1 MTPAASARAPA
12 TPASAASEPAR
23 PPSLSADPAKIRT
36 TAVTDHPRRIA
47 NGPRLE
53 VKLNPP
59 GVGKSRKLIAEFIPN
74 FHQGPL
80 LNSVAVTVSELLR
93 IADHL
98 EPKDRE
104 LVRKAY
110 DRAAVAHRGQ
120 RRLSGEDY
128 VNHPLEVAAILA
140 DLQLDAQTIA
150 AALLHDTVEDTAL
163 TAEEVEAEF
172 GPEVARL
179 VEGVTKLGRISIRTD
194 QQQHAENI
202 RKMMV
207 AMAEDLRVVL
217 IKLADRL
224 HNMRTLDP
232 LPEVKRRKIS
242 RETLDIYA
250 PLAHRL
256 GIGQIRWE
264 LEDLAF
270 RNLEPEAYDDV
281 ARRIARQRHEREQ
294 LVTDLSD
301 ILASE
306 LEKVGI
312 VADITGRPK
321 HIYSVWQ
328 KMTREKKDFS
338 EIYDLSA
345 IRVQVDSVRDCYSVL
360 GVVHSLWKPVPGR
373 FKDYIAMP
381 KSNGYQSLHTT
392 VITHTGEPI
401 EIQIR
406 THEMHRVAEFGVAA
420 HWTYKEGGRDASFD
434 QKLAWLRSLLEWQNE
449 VGDAE
454 SFLDSVKVDL
464 FQDEVYVFTPRGDV
478 INLPTGSTPV
488 DFAYRIH
495 TEVGH
500 HCIGAKANG
509 RMVPLDYALQNG
521 EIVEILT
528 SKVPHG
534 PSRDWLSFVKSASAK
549 ERIRK
554 WFKSQRREE
563 NVTKGRDLLEQE
575 LHRMHRVSMSDLT
588 DAKLLE
594 IAGVHRFAA
603 IDDFLAAIG
612 YGDLSPHAVVMRMSL
627 GTETAG
633 GDLRAI
639 PLLPNVQPTPR
650 VLVRGEKGILTKIA
664 PCCQPVPGDAIVGY
678 TTRGRGVTVHR
689 VDCVNAINA
698 QDQARVVAVDWD
710 SDATHIYPV
719 AIKIE
724 AWDRQGLLRDI
735 ATVVAENRV
744 NMSSL
749 EVHVYDDKTAVV
761 SATVEIDSLA
771 QLSRLME
778 KLEGV
783 KDVHTVAREAS

>member
-1 MTPAASARAPA
+1 M
-12 TPASAASEPAR
+12 
-23 PPSLSADPAKIRT
+23 
-36 TAVTDHPRRIA
+36 
-47 NGPRLE
+47 
-53 VKLNPP
+53 
-59 GVGKSRKLIAEFIPN
+59 
-74 FHQGPL
+74 
-80 LNSVAVTVSELLR
+80 TVSELLR

-98 EPKDRE
+98 DPTGQQV
-104 LVRKAY
+104 VRKAY
-110 DRAAVAHRGQ
+110 ERAASAHTGQ
-120 RRLSGEDY
+120 RRLSGEEY

-140 DLQLDAQTIA
+140 DLELDSATIA

-163 TAEEVEAEF
+163 TAEEVETEF

-179 VEGVTKLGRISIRTD
+179 VDGVTKLGRIALRSD
-194 QQQHAENI
+194 QQQQAENI

-232 LPEVKRRKIS
+232 LPELKRRKIS

-256 GIGQIRWE
+256 GIGQIKWE

-270 RNLEPEAYDDV
+270 RNLEPEAYEDV
-281 ARRIARQRHEREQ
+281 VKRINRKRHEREA
-294 LVTDLSD
+294 LVSDLRE
-301 ILASE
+301 ILARE

-312 VADITGRPK
+312 MAEITGRPK
-321 HIYSVWQ
+321 HIFSVWQ
-328 KMTREKKDFS
+328 KMTRENKDFS

-345 IRVQVDSVRDCYSVL
+345 IRVQVDSVRDCYGVL

-373 FKDYIAMP
+373 FKDYVAMP

-420 HWTYKEGGRDASFD
+420 HWTYKEGGKDSSFD
-434 QKLAWLRSLLEWQNE
+434 QKLSWLRSLLEWQNE

-454 SFLDSVKVDL
+454 SFLDTVKVDL
-464 FQDEVYVFTPRGDV
+464 FQDEVYVFTPKGEV
-478 INLPTGSTPV
+478 LNLPIDSTPV

-500 HCIGAKANG
+500 RCIGAKVNG
-509 RMVPLDYALQNG
+509 RMVPLDYELQNG

-528 SKVPHG
+528 SKGPHG
-534 PSRDWLSFVKSASAK
+534 PSRDWLNFVKSSSAK

-563 NVTKGRDLLEQE
+563 NVAKGRDLLDKE
-575 LHRMHRVSMSDLT
+575 LHRMHRLNLADL
-588 DAKLLE
+588 DDDKLVQ
-594 IAGVHRFAA
+594 IATLHKFNTV
-603 IDDFLAAIG
+603 DDFLAAIG
-612 YGDLSPHAVVMRMSL
+612 YGDLSPHAVVMRMALSL
-627 GTETAG
+627 DTPG
-633 GDLRAI
+633 GELRAI
-639 PLLPNVQPTPR
+639 PLIPNVQPIPR

-664 PCCQPVPGDAIVGY
+664 PCCQPVPGDAIAGY

-689 VDCVNAINA
+689 ADCINAVNA
-698 QDQARVVAVDWD
+698 QDQARMVPVDWD
-710 SDATHIYPV
+710 SEATHLYPV
-719 AIKIE
+719 AIKLE

-744 NMSSL
+744 NMSAF

-778 KLEGV
+778 KLESV

>member
-1 MTPAASARAPA
+1 M
-12 TPASAASEPAR
+12 
-23 PPSLSADPAKIRT
+23 
-36 TAVTDHPRRIA
+36 
-47 NGPRLE
+47 
-53 VKLNPP
+53 
-59 GVGKSRKLIAEFIPN
+59 
-74 FHQGPL
+74 
-80 LNSVAVTVSELLR
+80 TVSELLR

-98 EPKDRE
+98 DPNGQ
-104 LVRKAY
+104 LMVRRAFE
-110 DRAAVAHRGQ
+110 RAASAHNGQ
-120 RRLSGEDY
+120 HRLSGEDY
-128 VNHPLEVAAILA
+128 VSHPLEVAAILA
-140 DLQLDAQTIA
+140 DLELDAETIA
-150 AALLHDTVEDTAL
+150 AALLHDTVEDTNL
-163 TAEEVEAEF
+163 TAEEVKREF

-179 VEGVTKLGRISIRTD
+179 VDGVTKLGRITMRTD
-194 QQQHAENI
+194 QQQQAENI

-224 HNMRTLDP
+224 HNMRTLQP
-232 LPEVKRRKIS
+232 LAEPKRRKIS

-256 GIGQIRWE
+256 GIGQIKWE

-270 RNLEPEAYDDV
+270 RNLEPDAYEDVIKRV
-281 ARRIARQRHEREQ
+281 ARKRDEREK
-294 LVTDLSD
+294 LVADLRE
-301 ILASE
+301 ILARE

-312 VADITGRPK
+312 QADITGRPK

-328 KMTREKKDFS
+328 KMTRESKDFS

-345 IRVQVDSVRDCYSVL
+345 IRVQVDSVRDCYGVL
-360 GVVHSLWKPVPGR
+360 GVVHSLWKPMPGR

-420 HWTYKEGGRDASFD
+420 HWTYKEGGKDASFD
-434 QKLAWLRSLLEWQNE
+434 QKLSWLRSLLEWQNE

-454 SFLDSVKVDL
+454 SFLNTVKVDL

-478 INLPTGSTPV
+478 INLPAESTPV

-500 HCIGAKANG
+500 RCIGAKVNG

-528 SKVPHG
+528 SKGPHG
-534 PSRDWLSFVKSASAK
+534 PSRDWLSYVKSASAK

-554 WFKSQRREE
+554 WFKTQRREE
-563 NVTKGRDLLEQE
+563 NVAKGRDLLDKE
-575 LHRMHRVSMSDLT
+575 LHRMHRVNLADLPES
-588 DAKLLE
+588 KLIE
-594 IAGVHRFAA
+594 ITSAHKFATV
-603 IDDFLAAIG
+603 DDFMAAIG
-612 YGDLSPHAVVMRMSL
+612 YGDLSPHAVVMRMAL
-627 GTETAG
+627 NLETPG
-633 GDLRAI
+633 GDLRTI
-639 PLLPNVQPTPR
+639 PLIPQAQPSPR
-650 VLVRGEKGILTKIA
+650 VLVRGEKGILTTIA
-664 PCCQPVPGDAIVGY
+664 SCCQPVPGDAIVGY
-678 TTRGRGVTVHR
+678 TTRGKGVTVHR
-689 VDCVNAINA
+689 ADCVNAVNA
-698 QDQARVVAVDWD
+698 QDSARVVPVDWE
-710 SDATHIYPV
+710 SDATHLYPV

-724 AWDRQGLLRDI
+724 AWDRQGLMRDI

-744 NMSSL
+744 NMSAL

-783 KDVHTVAREAS
+783 RDVHTVAREAS

>member
-1 MTPAASARAPA
+1 M
-12 TPASAASEPAR
+12 
-23 PPSLSADPAKIRT
+23 
-36 TAVTDHPRRIA
+36 
-47 NGPRLE
+47 
-53 VKLNPP
+53 
-59 GVGKSRKLIAEFIPN
+59 
-74 FHQGPL
+74 
-80 LNSVAVTVSELLR
+80 TVSELLR

-98 EPKDRE
+98 DPNGQTM
-104 LVRKAY
+104 VRRAY
-110 DRAAVAHRGQ
+110 ERAASAHKGQ
-120 RRLSGEDY
+120 HRLSGEDY

-140 DLQLDAQTIA
+140 DLELDAETIA
-150 AALLHDTVEDTAL
+150 AALLHDTVEDTNL
-163 TAEEVEAEF
+163 TTEEVKREF
-172 GPEVARL
+172 GAEVGGL
-179 VEGVTKLGRISIRTD
+179 VEGVTKLGRISLRTD
-194 QQQHAENI
+194 QQQQAENI

-224 HNMRTLDP
+224 HNMRTLEP
-232 LPEVKRRKIS
+232 LTEAKRRKIS
-242 RETLDIYA
+242 HETLDIYA

-256 GIGQIRWE
+256 GIGQIKWE
-264 LEDLAF
+264 LEDLAL
-270 RNLEPEAYDDV
+270 RNLEPAAYDDV
-281 ARRIARQRHEREQ
+281 VKRIARKRHEREA
-294 LVTDLSD
+294 LVSDLRE
-301 ILASE
+301 ILARE

-312 VADITGRPK
+312 QADITGRPK

-328 KMTREKKDFS
+328 KMTRDDKEFS

-345 IRVQVDSVRDCYSVL
+345 IRVLVDSVRDCYGVL
-360 GVVHSLWKPVPGR
+360 GVVHSLWKPMPGR
-373 FKDYIAMP
+373 FKDYVAMP

-420 HWTYKEGGRDASFD
+420 HWTYKEGGKDASFD
-434 QKLAWLRSLLEWQNE
+434 QKLSWLRSLLEWQNE

-454 SFLDSVKVDL
+454 SFLNTVKVDL

-478 INLPTGSTPV
+478 INLPAGSTPV

-500 HCIGAKANG
+500 RCIGAKVNG
-509 RMVPLDYALQNG
+509 RMVPLEYALQNG
-521 EIVEILT
+521 ERVEILT
-528 SKVPHG
+528 SKGPHG
-534 PSRDWLSFVKSASAK
+534 PSRDWLNFVKSASAK

-554 WFKSQRREE
+554 WFKTQRREE
-563 NVTKGRDLLEQE
+563 NVAKGRDLLDKE
-575 LHRMHRVSMSDLT
+575 LHRMHRINLPDL
-588 DAKLLE
+588 AEPKLLE
-594 IAGVHRFAA
+594 MAGLYKFGTV
-603 IDDFLAAIG
+603 DDFTAAIG
-612 YGDLSPHAVVMRMSL
+612 YGDLSPHAVVMRMALDAPS
-627 GTETAG
+627 
-633 GDLRAI
+633 GDMRTI
-639 PLLPNVQPTPR
+639 PLIPQVQPSPR
-650 VLVRGEKGILTKIA
+650 VLVRGEKGILTTIA
-664 PCCQPVPGDAIVGY
+664 TCCQPVPGDAIVGY

-689 VDCVNAINA
+689 ADCINAVNA
-698 QDQARVVAVDWD
+698 QDTARVVPVDWET
-710 SDATHIYPV
+710 DATHLYPV

-724 AWDRQGLLRDI
+724 AWDRQGLMRDI

-744 NMSSL
+744 NMSAL

>member
-1 MTPAASARAPA
+1 M
-12 TPASAASEPAR
+12 
-23 PPSLSADPAKIRT
+23 
-36 TAVTDHPRRIA
+36 
-47 NGPRLE
+47 
-53 VKLNPP
+53 
-59 GVGKSRKLIAEFIPN
+59 
-74 FHQGPL
+74 
-80 LNSVAVTVSELLR
+80 TVSELLR

-98 EPKDRE
+98 DPESQQ

-110 DRAAVAHRGQ
+110 ERAASAHTGQ
-120 RRLSGEDY
+120 HRLSGEDY

-140 DLQLDAQTIA
+140 DLELDAATIA
-150 AALLHDTVEDTAL
+150 AALLHDTVEDTNL
-163 TAEEVEAEF
+163 TADEVQREF

-179 VEGVTKLGRISIRTD
+179 VEGVTKLGRIALRSD
-194 QQQHAENI
+194 QQQQAENI

-232 LPEVKRRKIS
+232 LPEPKRKKIS

-256 GIGQIRWE
+256 GIGQIKWE

-270 RNLEPEAYDDV
+270 RNLEPDAYEDV
-281 ARRIARQRHEREQ
+281 VKRIARKRNDRET
-294 LVTDLSD
+294 LVSDLRD
-301 ILASE
+301 ILSRE
-306 LEKVGI
+306 LDKLGI
-312 VADITGRPK
+312 QADITGRPK

-328 KMTREKKDFS
+328 KMTRESKDFS

-345 IRVQVDSVRDCYSVL
+345 IRVQVDTVRDCYGVL
-360 GVVHSLWKPVPGR
+360 GVVHSLWKPMPGR
-373 FKDYIAMP
+373 FKDYVAMP

-406 THEMHRVAEFGVAA
+406 THEMHRVAEFGIAA
-420 HWTYKEGGRDASFD
+420 HWTYKEGSKEVSKDGGSFD
-434 QKLAWLRSLLEWQNE
+434 QKLSWLRSLLEWQSE

-454 SFLDSVKVDL
+454 SFLNTVKVDL
-464 FQDEVYVFTPRGDV
+464 FQDEVYVFTPKGDV
-478 INLPTGSTPV
+478 LNLPNESTPV

-500 HCIGAKANG
+500 HCIGAKVNG
-509 RMVPLDYALQNG
+509 RMVPLDYELKNG

-528 SKVPHG
+528 SKGPHG
-534 PSRDWLSFVKSASAK
+534 PSRDWLNFVKSASAK

-563 NVTKGRDLLEQE
+563 NVAKGHDLLDKE
-575 LHRMHRVSMSDLT
+575 LHRMHRVSLSDLT
-588 DAKLLE
+588 EPKLLE
-594 IAGVHRFAA
+594 IAGLHKYSS
-603 IDDFLAAIG
+603 IDDFMAAIG
-612 YGDLSPHAVVMRMSL
+612 YGDLSPHAVVMRMALTTPGS
-627 GTETAG
+627 
-633 GDLRAI
+633 GDLRTI
-639 PLLPNVQPTPR
+639 PLIPSVQPTPR
-650 VLVRGEKGILTKIA
+650 VLVRGEKGILTTVA
-664 PCCQPVPGDAIVGY
+664 SCCQPVPGDAIVGY
-678 TTRGRGVTVHR
+678 TTRGKGVTVHR
-689 VDCVNAINA
+689 ADCVNAVNA
-698 QDQARVVAVDWD
+698 QDRDRVVPVDWD
-710 SDATHIYPV
+710 SEATHLYPV

-724 AWDRQGLLRDI
+724 AWDRQGLMRDI

-744 NMSSL
+744 NMSAL

>member
-1 MTPAASARAPA
+1 M
-12 TPASAASEPAR
+12 
-23 PPSLSADPAKIRT
+23 
-36 TAVTDHPRRIA
+36 
-47 NGPRLE
+47 
-53 VKLNPP
+53 
-59 GVGKSRKLIAEFIPN
+59 
-74 FHQGPL
+74 
-80 LNSVAVTVSELLR
+80 TVSELLR
-93 IADHL
+93 VADHL
-98 EPKDRE
+98 DPQGQQM
-104 LVRKAY
+104 VRKAY
-110 DRAAVAHRGQ
+110 ERAASAHTGQ

-140 DLQLDAQTIA
+140 DLELDAETIS

-163 TAEEVEAEF
+163 TAEEVETEF
-172 GPEVARL
+172 GKEVARL
-179 VEGVTKLGRISIRTD
+179 VDGVTKLGRIALRSD
-194 QQQHAENI
+194 QQQQAENI

-224 HNMRTLDP
+224 HNMRTLDV

-256 GIGQIRWE
+256 GIGQIKWE

-281 ARRIARQRHEREQ
+281 VKRIARKRNDRES
-294 LVTDLSD
+294 LVSDLRE
-301 ILASE
+301 ILARE

-312 VADITGRPK
+312 QAEITGRPK

-328 KMTREKKDFS
+328 KMTRENKDFS

-345 IRVQVDSVRDCYSVL
+345 IRVQVESVRDCYGVL

-373 FKDYIAMP
+373 FKDYVAMP

-406 THEMHRVAEFGVAA
+406 TQEMHHVAEFGVAA
-420 HWTYKEGGRDASFD
+420 HWTYKEGEKDASFD
-434 QKLAWLRSLLEWQNE
+434 QKLSWLRSLLEWQNDL
-449 VGDAE
+449 GDAE
-454 SFLDSVKVDL
+454 SFLDTVKVDL
-464 FQDEVYVFTPRGDV
+464 FQDEVYVFTPKGEV
-478 INLPTGSTPV
+478 LNLPADSSPV

-500 HCIGAKANG
+500 RCIGAKVNG
-509 RMVPLDYALQNG
+509 RMVPLDYELQNG

-528 SKVPHG
+528 SKGPHG
-534 PSRDWLSFVKSASAK
+534 PSRDWLNFVKSASAK

-563 NVTKGRDLLEQE
+563 NVAKGRDLLDKE
-575 LHRMHRVSMSDLT
+575 LHRMHRINLVDL
-588 DAKLLE
+588 DDDKLIQMANL
-594 IAGVHRFAA
+594 HKYAA
-603 IDDFLAAIG
+603 IDDFLAAVG
-612 YGDLSPHAVVMRMSL
+612 YGDVSPHSVVMRMAL
-627 GTETAG
+627 NVDAPF
-633 GDLRAI
+633 GDLQTI
-639 PLLPNVQPTPR
+639 PLIPNVQPTPR

-689 VDCVNAINA
+689 VDCINAVNA
-698 QDQARVVAVDWD
+698 QDVARVVPVDWD
-710 SDATHIYPV
+710 SEATHLYPV

-761 SATVEIDSLA
+761 STTVEIDSLA

-778 KLEGV
+778 KLEAV
-783 KDVHTVAREAS
+783 KDVNTVAREAS

>member
-1 MTPAASARAPA
+1 M
-12 TPASAASEPAR
+12 
-23 PPSLSADPAKIRT
+23 
-36 TAVTDHPRRIA
+36 
-47 NGPRLE
+47 
-53 VKLNPP
+53 
-59 GVGKSRKLIAEFIPN
+59 
-74 FHQGPL
+74 
-80 LNSVAVTVSELLR
+80 TVSELLR

-98 EPKDRE
+98 DPKDQQM
-104 LVRKAY
+104 VRKAY
-110 DRAAVAHRGQ
+110 ERAANAHTGQ

-140 DLQLDAQTIA
+140 DLELDAETIA

-163 TAEEVEAEF
+163 TADEVEHEF

-179 VEGVTKLGRISIRTD
+179 VDGVTKLGRITLRSD
-194 QQQHAENI
+194 QQQQAENI

-256 GIGQIRWE
+256 GIGQVKWE

-270 RNLEPEAYDDV
+270 RHLEPEAYEDV
-281 ARRIARQRHEREQ
+281 VKRIARERHDRES
-294 LVTDLSD
+294 LVSDLRE
-301 ILASE
+301 ILARE

-312 VADITGRPK
+312 QAEITGRPK

-328 KMTREKKDFS
+328 KMTKENKDFS

-345 IRVQVDSVRDCYSVL
+345 IRVHVETVRDCYGVL

-373 FKDYIAMP
+373 FKDYVAMP

-420 HWTYKEGGRDASFD
+420 HWTYKEGGKDASFD
-434 QKLAWLRSLLEWQNE
+434 QKLSWLRSLLEWQNE

-464 FQDEVYVFTPRGDV
+464 FQDEVYVFTPKGDV
-478 INLPTGSTPV
+478 LNLPSDSTPV

-500 HCIGAKANG
+500 RCIGAKVNG
-509 RMVPLDYALQNG
+509 RMVPLDYELQNG

-528 SKVPHG
+528 SKGPHG
-534 PSRDWLSFVKSASAK
+534 PSRDWLNFVKSASAK

-563 NVTKGRDLLEQE
+563 NVAKGRDLLDKE
-575 LHRMHRVSMSDLT
+575 LHRMHRLNLADL
-588 DAKLLE
+588 DEGKLVE
-594 IAGVHRFAA
+594 IATLHRFGAV
-603 IDDFLAAIG
+603 DDFLAAIG
-612 YGDLSPHAVVMRMSL
+612 YGDLSPHAVVMRMALSL
-627 GTETAG
+627 DTPG
-633 GDLRAI
+633 GELRAI
-639 PLLPNVQPTPR
+639 PLIPNVQPTPR
-650 VLVRGEKGILTKIA
+650 VLVRGEKGIMTKIA

-678 TTRGRGVTVHR
+678 TTRGKGVTVHR
-689 VDCVNAINA
+689 VDCINAVNA
-698 QDQARVVAVDWD
+698 QDQARVVPVDWD
-710 SDATHIYPV
+710 SEATHLYPV

-761 SATVEIDSLA
+761 STTVEIDSLA

>member
-1 MTPAASARAPA
+1 M
-12 TPASAASEPAR
+12 
-23 PPSLSADPAKIRT
+23 
-36 TAVTDHPRRIA
+36 
-47 NGPRLE
+47 
-53 VKLNPP
+53 
-59 GVGKSRKLIAEFIPN
+59 
-74 FHQGPL
+74 
-80 LNSVAVTVSELLR
+80 TVSELLR

-98 EPKDRE
+98 DPQGQVT
-104 LVRKAY
+104 VRKAY
-110 DRAAVAHRGQ
+110 ERAAAAHRGQ
-120 RRLSGEDY
+120 HRLSGEDY

-140 DLQLDAQTIA
+140 DLELDAETIA
-150 AALLHDTVEDTAL
+150 AALLHDTVEDTNL
-163 TAEEVEAEF
+163 TEEEVKKEF

-179 VEGVTKLGRISIRTD
+179 VDGVTKLGRIALRTD
-194 QQQHAENI
+194 QQQQAENI

-224 HNMRTLDP
+224 HNMRTLEP
-232 LPEVKRRKIS
+232 LAEPKRRKIS

-256 GIGQIRWE
+256 GIGQIKWE

-270 RNLEPEAYDDV
+270 RNLEPEAYEDV
-281 ARRIARQRHEREQ
+281 VRRINRKRHDRES
-294 LVTDLSD
+294 LVSDLRE
-301 ILASE
+301 ILARE

-312 VADITGRPK
+312 QAEITGRPK

-328 KMTREKKDFS
+328 KMTREDKDFS

-345 IRVQVDSVRDCYSVL
+345 IRVLVDTVRDCYGVL
-360 GVVHSLWKPVPGR
+360 GVVHSLWKPMPGR

-406 THEMHRVAEFGVAA
+406 TQEMHRVAEFGVAA
-420 HWTYKEGGRDASFD
+420 HWTYKEGGKDASFD
-434 QKLAWLRSLLEWQNE
+434 QKLSWLRSLLEWQSE

-454 SFLDSVKVDL
+454 SFLNTVKVDL

-478 INLPTGSTPV
+478 INLPAESTPV

-500 HCIGAKANG
+500 RCIGAKVNG
-509 RMVPLDYALQNG
+509 RMVPLEYALQNG

-528 SKVPHG
+528 SKGPHG
-534 PSRDWLSFVKSASAK
+534 PSRDWLNFVKSASAK

-563 NVTKGRDLLEQE
+563 NVAKGRDMLDKE
-575 LHRMHRVSMSDLT
+575 LHRMHRVSLADLP
-588 DAKLLE
+588 DDKLGE
-594 IAGVHRFAA
+594 IAHLHKFASV
-603 IDDFLAAIG
+603 DDFTAAIG

-627 GTETAG
+627 NLGNGA
-633 GDLRAI
+633 DLRTI
-639 PLLPNVQPTPR
+639 PLIPQVQPSPR
-650 VLVRGEKGILTKIA
+650 VLGRGEKGILTSVA
-664 PCCQPVPGDAIVGY
+664 TCCQPVPGDAIVGY
-678 TTRGRGVTVHR
+678 TTRGKGVTVHR
-689 VDCVNAINA
+689 ADCINAINA
-698 QDQARVVAVDWD
+698 QDSSRVVPVDWEA
-710 SDATHIYPV
+710 DATHLYPV

-724 AWDRQGLLRDI
+724 AWDRQGLMRDI

-744 NMSSL
+744 NMSAL

>member
-1 MTPAASARAPA
+1 M
-12 TPASAASEPAR
+12 
-23 PPSLSADPAKIRT
+23 
-36 TAVTDHPRRIA
+36 
-47 NGPRLE
+47 
-53 VKLNPP
+53 
-59 GVGKSRKLIAEFIPN
+59 
-74 FHQGPL
+74 
-80 LNSVAVTVSELLR
+80 TVSELLR
-93 IADHL
+93 VADHL
-98 EPKDRE
+98 DPRGQKV
-104 LVRKAY
+104 VRQAY
-110 DRAAVAHRGQ
+110 ERAASAHRGQ

-140 DLQLDAQTIA
+140 DLELDAETIA
-150 AALLHDTVEDTAL
+150 AALLHDTVEDTNL
-163 TAEEVEAEF
+163 TAEEVQREF

-179 VEGVTKLGRISIRTD
+179 VEGVTKLGRISLRTD
-194 QQQHAENI
+194 QQQQAENI

-224 HNMRTLDP
+224 HNMRTLQP
-232 LPEVKRRKIS
+232 LAEAKRRKIS

-256 GIGQIRWE
+256 GIGQIKWE

-270 RNLEPEAYDDV
+270 RNLEPDAYEDV
-281 ARRIARQRHEREQ
+281 VGRIARKRADREA
-294 LVTDLSD
+294 LVSDLRE
-301 ILASE
+301 ILARE

-312 VADITGRPK
+312 QAEITGRPK

-328 KMTREKKDFS
+328 KMVREGKDFS

-345 IRVQVDSVRDCYSVL
+345 IRVLVDSVRDCYGVL
-360 GVVHSLWKPVPGR
+360 GVVHSLWKPMPGR
-373 FKDYIAMP
+373 FKDYVAMP

-406 THEMHRVAEFGVAA
+406 TQEMHRVAEFGVAA
-420 HWTYKEGGRDASFD
+420 HWTYKEGGNDASFD
-434 QKLAWLRSLLEWQNE
+434 QKLSWLRSLLEWQSE

-454 SFLDSVKVDL
+454 SFLNTVKVDL

-478 INLPTGSTPV
+478 INLPAESTPV

-500 HCIGAKANG
+500 RCIGAKVNG

-528 SKVPHG
+528 SKGPHG

-563 NVTKGRDLLEQE
+563 NVAKGRDLLEKE
-575 LHRMHRVSMSDLT
+575 LHRMHRLSLGDLE
-588 DAKLLE
+588 DDKLLE
-594 IAGVHRFAA
+594 IANAHKFASV
-603 IDDFLAAIG
+603 DDFLAAIG
-612 YGDLSPHAVVMRMSL
+612 YGDLSPHAVVMRMALSL
-627 GTETAG
+627 DAPG
-633 GDLRAI
+633 GDLRTI
-639 PLLPNVQPTPR
+639 PLIPHVQPIPR
-650 VLVRGEKGILTKIA
+650 VLVRGEKGVLTTMA
-664 PCCQPVPGDAIVGY
+664 TCCQPVPGDAIVGY

-689 VDCVNAINA
+689 ADCINAINA
-698 QDQARVVAVDWD
+698 QDSARVMPVDWE
-710 SDATHIYPV
+710 SDASHLYPV

-724 AWDRQGLLRDI
+724 AFDRQGLMRDI

-744 NMSSL
+744 NMSAL

>member
-1 MTPAASARAPA
+1 MST
-12 TPASAASEPAR
+12 ASEFWANS
-23 PPSLSADPAKIRT
+23 PST
-36 TAVTDHPRRIA
+36 
-47 NGPRLE
+47 
-53 VKLNPP
+53 
-59 GVGKSRKLIAEFIPN
+59 
-74 FHQGPL
+74 L
-80 LNSVAVTVSELLR
+80 LNESQMTVSELLR
-93 IADHL
+93 VADHL
-98 EPKDRE
+98 DPEGQQM
-104 LVRKAY
+104 VRKAY
-110 DRAAVAHRGQ
+110 ERAASAHTGQ

-140 DLQLDAQTIA
+140 DLELDAETIS

-163 TAEEVEAEF
+163 TADAVEGEF
-172 GPEVARL
+172 GKEVARL
-179 VEGVTKLGRISIRTD
+179 VDGVTKLGRIALRSD
-194 QQQHAENI
+194 QQQQAENI

-256 GIGQIRWE
+256 GIGQIKWE

-270 RNLEPEAYDDV
+270 RNLEPEAYEDV
-281 ARRIARQRHEREQ
+281 VKRIARKRNDRES
-294 LVTDLSD
+294 LVSDLRE
-301 ILASE
+301 ILARE

-312 VADITGRPK
+312 QAEITGRPK

-328 KMTREKKDFS
+328 KMTRENKDFS

-345 IRVQVDSVRDCYSVL
+345 IRVQVDSVRDCYGAL
-360 GVVHSLWKPVPGR
+360 GIVHSLWKPVPGR
-373 FKDYIAMP
+373 FKDYVAMP

-406 THEMHRVAEFGVAA
+406 THEMHHVAEFGVAA
-420 HWTYKEGGRDASFD
+420 HWTYKEGGKDASFD
-434 QKLAWLRSLLEWQNE
+434 QKLSWLRSLLEWQNDL
-449 VGDAE
+449 GDAE
-454 SFLDSVKVDL
+454 SFLDTVKVDL
-464 FQDEVYVFTPRGDV
+464 FQDEVYVFTPKGDV
-478 INLPTGSTPV
+478 LNLPADSSPV

-500 HCIGAKANG
+500 RCIGAKVNG
-509 RMVPLDYALQNG
+509 RMVPLDYELQNG

-528 SKVPHG
+528 SKGPHG
-534 PSRDWLSFVKSASAK
+534 PSRDWLNFVKSASAK

-563 NVTKGRDLLEQE
+563 NVAKGRDLLDKE
-575 LHRMHRVSMSDLT
+575 LHRMHRINLVDL
-588 DAKLLE
+588 DDDKLIQMANL
-594 IAGVHRFAA
+594 HKYAA
-603 IDDFLAAIG
+603 IDDFLAAVG
-612 YGDLSPHAVVMRMSL
+612 YGDLSPHSVVMRMAL
-627 GTETAG
+627 NLDAPG
-633 GDLRAI
+633 GDLQTI
-639 PLLPNVQPTPR
+639 PLIPNVQPTPR

-689 VDCVNAINA
+689 VDCINAVNA
-698 QDQARVVAVDWD
+698 QDAARVVPVDWD
-710 SDATHIYPV
+710 SEATHLYPV

-761 SATVEIDSLA
+761 STTVEIDSLA

-783 KDVHTVAREAS
+783 KDVNTVAREAS

>member
-1 MTPAASARAPA
+1 M
-12 TPASAASEPAR
+12 
-23 PPSLSADPAKIRT
+23 
-36 TAVTDHPRRIA
+36 
-47 NGPRLE
+47 
-53 VKLNPP
+53 
-59 GVGKSRKLIAEFIPN
+59 
-74 FHQGPL
+74 
-80 LNSVAVTVSELLR
+80 TVSELLR
-93 IADHL
+93 VADHL
-98 EPKDRE
+98 DPRGQKV
-104 LVRKAY
+104 VRQAY
-110 DRAAVAHRGQ
+110 ERAASAHRGQ

-140 DLQLDAQTIA
+140 DLELDAETIA
-150 AALLHDTVEDTAL
+150 AALLHDTVEDTNL
-163 TAEEVEAEF
+163 TAEEVQREF

-179 VEGVTKLGRISIRTD
+179 VEGVTKLGRISLRTD
-194 QQQHAENI
+194 QQQQAENI

-224 HNMRTLDP
+224 HNMRTLQP
-232 LPEVKRRKIS
+232 LAEAKRRKIS

-256 GIGQIRWE
+256 GIGQIKWE

-270 RNLEPEAYDDV
+270 RNLEPDAYEDV
-281 ARRIARQRHEREQ
+281 VGRIARKRADREA
-294 LVTDLSD
+294 LVSDLRE
-301 ILASE
+301 ILARE

-312 VADITGRPK
+312 QAEITGRPK

-328 KMTREKKDFS
+328 KMVREGKDFS

-345 IRVQVDSVRDCYSVL
+345 IRVLVDSVRDCYGVL
-360 GVVHSLWKPVPGR
+360 GVVHSLWKPMPGR
-373 FKDYIAMP
+373 FKDYVAMP

-406 THEMHRVAEFGVAA
+406 TQEMHRVAEFGVAA
-420 HWTYKEGGRDASFD
+420 HWTYKEGGNDASFD
-434 QKLAWLRSLLEWQNE
+434 QKLSWLRSLLEWQSE

-454 SFLDSVKVDL
+454 SFLNTVKVDL

-478 INLPTGSTPV
+478 INLPAESTPV

-500 HCIGAKANG
+500 RCIGAKVNG

-528 SKVPHG
+528 SKGPHG

-563 NVTKGRDLLEQE
+563 NVAKGRDLLEKE
-575 LHRMHRVSMSDLT
+575 LHRMHRLSLGDLE
-588 DAKLLE
+588 DDKLLE
-594 IAGVHRFAA
+594 IANAHKFASV
-603 IDDFLAAIG
+603 DDFLAAIG
-612 YGDLSPHAVVMRMSL
+612 YGDLSPHAVVMRMALSL
-627 GTETAG
+627 DAPG
-633 GDLRAI
+633 GDLRTI
-639 PLLPNVQPTPR
+639 PLIPHVQPIPR
-650 VLVRGEKGILTKIA
+650 VLVRGEKGVLTTMA
-664 PCCQPVPGDAIVGY
+664 TCCQPVPGDAIVGY

-689 VDCVNAINA
+689 ADCINAINA
-698 QDQARVVAVDWD
+698 QDSARVMPVDWE
-710 SDATHIYPV
+710 SDASHLYPV

-724 AWDRQGLLRDI
+724 AFDRQGLMRDI

-744 NMSSL
+744 NMSAL

-778 KLEGV
+778 KLESV

>member
-1 MTPAASARAPA
+1 M
-12 TPASAASEPAR
+12 
-23 PPSLSADPAKIRT
+23 
-36 TAVTDHPRRIA
+36 
-47 NGPRLE
+47 
-53 VKLNPP
+53 
-59 GVGKSRKLIAEFIPN
+59 
-74 FHQGPL
+74 
-80 LNSVAVTVSELLR
+80 TVSELLR
-93 IADHL
+93 VADHL
-98 EPKDRE
+98 DPEGQQM
-104 LVRKAY
+104 VRKAY
-110 DRAAVAHRGQ
+110 ERAASAHTGQ

-140 DLQLDAQTIA
+140 DLELDAETIS

-163 TAEEVEAEF
+163 TADAVEGEF
-172 GPEVARL
+172 GKEVARL
-179 VEGVTKLGRISIRTD
+179 VDGVTKLGRIALRSD
-194 QQQHAENI
+194 QQQQAENI

-256 GIGQIRWE
+256 GIGQIKWE

-270 RNLEPEAYDDV
+270 RNLEPEAYEDV
-281 ARRIARQRHEREQ
+281 VKRIARKRNDRES
-294 LVTDLSD
+294 LVSDLRE
-301 ILASE
+301 ILARE

-312 VADITGRPK
+312 QAEITGRPK

-328 KMTREKKDFS
+328 KMTRENKDFS

-345 IRVQVDSVRDCYSVL
+345 IRVQVDSVRDCYGVL
-360 GVVHSLWKPVPGR
+360 GIVHSLWKPVPGR
-373 FKDYIAMP
+373 FKDYVAMP

-406 THEMHRVAEFGVAA
+406 THEMHHVAEFGVAA
-420 HWTYKEGGRDASFD
+420 HWTYKEGGKDASFD
-434 QKLAWLRSLLEWQNE
+434 QKLSWLRSLLEWQNDL
-449 VGDAE
+449 GDAE
-454 SFLDSVKVDL
+454 SFLDTVKVDL
-464 FQDEVYVFTPRGDV
+464 FQDEVYVFTPKGDV
-478 INLPTGSTPV
+478 LNLPADSSPV

-500 HCIGAKANG
+500 RCIGAKVNG
-509 RMVPLDYALQNG
+509 RMVPLDYELQNG

-528 SKVPHG
+528 SKGPHG
-534 PSRDWLSFVKSASAK
+534 PSRDWLNFVKSASAK

-563 NVTKGRDLLEQE
+563 NVAKGRDLLDKE
-575 LHRMHRVSMSDLT
+575 LHRMHRINLVDL
-588 DAKLLE
+588 DDDKLIQMANL
-594 IAGVHRFAA
+594 HKYAA
-603 IDDFLAAIG
+603 IDDFLAAVG
-612 YGDLSPHAVVMRMSL
+612 YGDLSPHSVVMRMAL
-627 GTETAG
+627 NLDAPG
-633 GDLRAI
+633 GDLQTI
-639 PLLPNVQPTPR
+639 PLIPNVQPTPR

-689 VDCVNAINA
+689 VDCINAVNA
-698 QDQARVVAVDWD
+698 QDAARVVPVDWD
-710 SDATHIYPV
+710 SEATHLYPV

-761 SATVEIDSLA
+761 STTVEIDSLA

-783 KDVHTVAREAS
+783 KDVNTVAREAS

>member
-1 MTPAASARAPA
+1 
-12 TPASAASEPAR
+12 
-23 PPSLSADPAKIRT
+23 
-36 TAVTDHPRRIA
+36 
-47 NGPRLE
+47 
-53 VKLNPP
+53 
-59 GVGKSRKLIAEFIPN
+59 
-74 FHQGPL
+74 
-80 LNSVAVTVSELLR
+80 VTVSELLR

-98 EPKDRE
+98 EPSGQDM
-104 LVRKAY
+104 VRRAY
-110 DRAAVAHRGQ
+110 ARAASAHHGQ
-120 RRLSGEDY
+120 HRLSGEEY
-128 VNHPLEVAAILA
+128 VNHPMEVAAILA
-140 DLQLDAQTIA
+140 DLELDAETIA

-163 TAEEVEAEF
+163 TAEEVEEEF

-179 VEGVTKLGRISIRTD
+179 VEGVTKLGRISLRSD
-194 QQQHAENI
+194 QQQQAENI

-232 LPEVKRRKIS
+232 LPDVKRRKIS

-256 GIGQIRWE
+256 GIGQVKWE

-270 RNLEPEAYDDV
+270 RYLEPEAYDDV
-281 ARRIARQRHEREQ
+281 AKRISRKRNEREA
-294 LVTDLSD
+294 LVSDLRE
-301 ILASE
+301 ILARE
-306 LEKVGI
+306 LETVGI
-312 VADITGRPK
+312 SAEITGRPK

-328 KMTREKKDFS
+328 KMTRENKDFT

-345 IRVQVDSVRDCYSVL
+345 IRVQVDSVRDCYGVL

-373 FKDYIAMP
+373 FKDYVAMP

-406 THEMHRVAEFGVAA
+406 THEMHRIAEFGVAA
-420 HWTYKEGGRDASFD
+420 HWAYKEGGKDASFD
-434 QKLAWLRSLLEWQNE
+434 QKLSWLRSLLEWQND

-454 SFLDSVKVDL
+454 SFLDTVKVDL
-464 FQDEVYVFTPRGDV
+464 FQDEVYVFTPKGDV
-478 INLPTGSTPV
+478 LNLPADSTPV

-500 HCIGAKANG
+500 RCIGAKANG
-509 RMVPLDYALQNG
+509 RMVPLDYALKNG

-528 SKVPHG
+528 SKAPHG
-534 PSRDWLSFVKSASAK
+534 PSRDWLTFVKSASAK

-563 NVTKGRDLLEQE
+563 NVTKGQDLLDKE
-575 LHRMHRVSMSDLT
+575 LHRMHRVNLADLP

-594 IAGVHRFAA
+594 MSNAHRYNTV
-603 IDDFLAAIG
+603 DDFLAAIG
-612 YGDLSPHAVVMRMSL
+612 YGDVSPHAVVMRMALST
-627 GTETAG
+627 GAAD

-639 PLLPNVQPTPR
+639 PLIPNVQPTPR
-650 VLVRGEKGILTKIA
+650 VLVRGEKGVMTKIA

-689 VDCVNAINA
+689 ADCINAVNA
-698 QDQARVVAVDWD
+698 QDRARVMPVDWD
-710 SDATHIYPV
+710 AEATHLYPV

-744 NMSSL
+744 NMSAL

-771 QLSRLME
+771 QLSRVME

>member
-1 MTPAASARAPA
+1 M
-12 TPASAASEPAR
+12 
-23 PPSLSADPAKIRT
+23 
-36 TAVTDHPRRIA
+36 
-47 NGPRLE
+47 
-53 VKLNPP
+53 
-59 GVGKSRKLIAEFIPN
+59 
-74 FHQGPL
+74 
-80 LNSVAVTVSELLR
+80 TVSELLR
-93 IADHL
+93 VADHL
-98 EPKDRE
+98 DPQGQQM
-104 LVRKAY
+104 VRKAY
-110 DRAAVAHRGQ
+110 ERAASAHTGQ

-140 DLQLDAQTIA
+140 DLELDAETIA

-163 TAEEVEAEF
+163 TADEVEREF
-172 GPEVARL
+172 GKEVARL
-179 VEGVTKLGRISIRTD
+179 VDGVTKLGRIALRSD
-194 QQQHAENI
+194 QQQQAENI

-256 GIGQIRWE
+256 GIGQIKWE

-270 RNLEPEAYDDV
+270 RNLEPEAYEDV
-281 ARRIARQRHEREQ
+281 VKRIARKRNDREA
-294 LVTDLSD
+294 LVSDLRE
-301 ILASE
+301 ILARE

-312 VADITGRPK
+312 QAEITGRPK

-328 KMTREKKDFS
+328 KMTRENKDFS

-345 IRVQVDSVRDCYSVL
+345 IRVQVDTVRDCYGVL

-373 FKDYIAMP
+373 FKDYVAMP

-406 THEMHRVAEFGVAA
+406 TQEMHHVAEFGVAA
-420 HWTYKEGGRDASFD
+420 HWTYKEGGKDASFD
-434 QKLAWLRSLLEWQNE
+434 QKLSWLRSLLEWQNDL
-449 VGDAE
+449 GDAE
-454 SFLDSVKVDL
+454 SFLDTVKVDL
-464 FQDEVYVFTPRGDV
+464 FQDEVYVFTPKGDV
-478 INLPTGSTPV
+478 LNLPADSTPV

-500 HCIGAKANG
+500 RCIGAKVNG
-509 RMVPLDYALQNG
+509 RMVPLDYELQNG

-528 SKVPHG
+528 SKGPHG
-534 PSRDWLSFVKSASAK
+534 PSRDWLNFVKSASAK

-554 WFKSQRREE
+554 WFKSQSREE
-563 NVTKGRDLLEQE
+563 NVAKGRDLLDKE
-575 LHRMHRVSMSDLT
+575 LHRMHRVNLVDL
-588 DAKLLE
+588 DQGKLIQ
-594 IAGVHRFAA
+594 IANLHKFAA
-603 IDDFLAAIG
+603 TDDFLAAVG
-612 YGDLSPHAVVMRMSL
+612 YGDLSPHAVVMRMAL
-627 GTETAG
+627 NLDTPG
-633 GDLRAI
+633 GELRTI
-639 PLLPNVQPTPR
+639 PLIPNVQPTPR

-678 TTRGRGVTVHR
+678 TTRGKGVTVHR
-689 VDCVNAINA
+689 VDCINAVNA
-698 QDQARVVAVDWD
+698 QDQARVVPVDWD
-710 SDATHIYPV
+710 SEATHLYPV

-761 SATVEIDSLA
+761 STTVEIDSLA

-783 KDVHTVAREAS
+783 KDVNTVAREAS

>member
-1 MTPAASARAPA
+1 M
-12 TPASAASEPAR
+12 
-23 PPSLSADPAKIRT
+23 
-36 TAVTDHPRRIA
+36 
-47 NGPRLE
+47 
-53 VKLNPP
+53 
-59 GVGKSRKLIAEFIPN
+59 
-74 FHQGPL
+74 
-80 LNSVAVTVSELLR
+80 TVSELLR

-98 EPKDRE
+98 DRE
-104 LVRKAY
+104 DQEFVRRAY
-110 DRAAVAHRGQ
+110 ERALSAHRGQ
-120 RRLSGEDY
+120 RRLSGEEY
-128 VNHPLEVAAILA
+128 VNHPVEVAAILA
-140 DLQLDAQTIA
+140 DLQLDSETLA
-150 AALLHDTVEDTAL
+150 AALLHDTVEDTPL
-163 TAEEVEAEF
+163 TAEEVEREF

-179 VEGVTKLGRISIRTD
+179 VDGVTKLGRISLRSD
-194 QQQHAENI
+194 QQQQAENI

-256 GIGQIRWE
+256 GIGQIKWE

-270 RNLEPEAYDDV
+270 RNLEPEAFADV
-281 ARRIARQRHEREQ
+281 ARRIARKRPERES
-294 LVTDLSD
+294 LVTDLREV
-301 ILASE
+301 LAAE
-306 LEKVGI
+306 LDKVGI
-312 VADITGRPK
+312 KADITGRPK

-328 KMTREKKDFS
+328 KMIRDNKDIS

-345 IRVQVDSVRDCYSVL
+345 MRVLVESVRDCYGVL

-373 FKDYIAMP
+373 FKDYVAMP

-406 THEMHRVAEFGVAA
+406 TEEMHRIAEFGVAA
-420 HWTYKEGGRDASFD
+420 HWTYKEGGKDASFD
-434 QKLAWLRSLLEWQNE
+434 QKLSWLRSLLEWQTE

-454 SFLDSVKVDL
+454 SFVDTVKIDL
-464 FQDEVYVFTPRGDV
+464 FQDEVYVFTPKGDV
-478 INLPTGSTPV
+478 LNLPAGSTPV

-500 HCIGAKANG
+500 RCVGSKVNG
-509 RMVPLDYALQNG
+509 RMVPLDYELKNG

-528 SKVPHG
+528 AKAPHG
-534 PSRDWLSFVKSASAK
+534 PSRDWLNFVKSASAK

-563 NVTKGRDLLEQE
+563 NVVKGRDLLDKE
-575 LHRMHRVSMSDLT
+575 LHRMHRVTIAELPDT
-588 DAKLLE
+588 KLLE
-594 IAGVHRFAA
+594 MAGVHKFATV
-603 IDDFLAAIG
+603 DDFLAAIG
-612 YGDLSPHAVVMRMSL
+612 YGDLSPHAVVMKMAITTD
-627 GTETAG
+627 GAE
-633 GDLRAI
+633 GDLRSI
-639 PLLPNVQPTPR
+639 PLVPNVQPVPR
-650 VLVRGEKGILTKIA
+650 VLVRGEKGLLTKIA

-689 VDCVNAINA
+689 ADCINAVNA
-698 QDQARVVAVDWD
+698 QDRERVVPVDWETEG
-710 SDATHIYPV
+710 SHLYPV

-724 AWDRQGLLRDI
+724 AFDRQGLLRDI

-744 NMSSL
+744 NMSAL
-749 EVHVYDDKTAVV
+749 EVKVHDDKTAVV

-778 KLEGV
+778 KIEGV